1 MDGSARIDT
10 RTGIPRVDPCKSVA
24 KSAFVPSVFSVA
36 LRALCD
42 ETVDMKTVICNPPW
56 LTKHRIG
63 FRSNVR
69 WPFTI
74 PLSVFRAKGSASYH
88 FPIYQAYLAALMMR
102 EGLEVGVIDATL
114 DLLDIPAFI
123 RRLRLEKAAICV
135 VETSTP
141 SFPFDLRT
149 MRAIKE
155 DLGIPVIAIGPHA
168 TIFHRELLAEYPC
181 IDYIARG
188 EYEATVT
195 ELVKRLRNGGDPR
208 GVRGVSW
215 RRDGAAV
222 ANEDRPPIEDLDGL
236 PWPAR
241 DLYRWDRYHE
251 PSHLALPWITM
262 ITSRGCPYRC
272 TYCLWPQVMYG
283 TKFRARSAENVANEM
298 EYCIRRYAPGEIF
311 FDDDTFTIGKRRV
324 LEICDE
330 ILRRGIDV
338 VWSCMGRVD
347 TVDEEM
353 LSRMRRA
360 GCRKI
365 KFGVETGSPVI
376 MKTIRK
382 GIDLA
387 RVPGAFETAK
397 RCGLEVHGT
406 FMIGLPGESAET
418 VQETVALAKRLPNDS
433 LQFSIATP
441 FPGTEF
447 FDYCKQ
453 RNLLVTED
461 WTDYDGT
468 FGAVVRYENLS
479 KKEIEAFHAAAIR
492 DCYPR
497 KGLCAR
503 LAEGMRRAARRGRA
517 GAEK

>member
-1 MDGSARIDT
+1 
-10 RTGIPRVDPCKSVA
+10 
-24 KSAFVPSVFSVA
+24 
-36 LRALCD
+36 
-42 ETVDMKTVICNPPW
+42 MKTVICNPPW
-56 LTKHRIG
+56 LTKDRIG

-69 WPFTI
+69 WPFTV

-102 EGLEVGVIDATL
+102 EGLEIGVIDATL

-123 RRLRLEKAAICV
+123 RRLRDEKADLCV

-141 SFPFDLRT
+141 SLPFDLRT
-149 MRAIKE
+149 MRAVKE
-155 DLGIPVIAIGPHA
+155 ELGIPVIAIGPHT
-168 TIFHRELLAEYPC
+168 TIHHREALAEHLC
-181 IDYIARG
+181 IDYIVRG

-195 ELVKRLRNGGDPR
+195 ELVKRLRDGGDPR
-208 GVRGVSW
+208 GVRGVSY
-215 RRDGAAV
+215 RRDGAVV
-222 ANEDRPPIEDLDGL
+222 ANEDRPPLDDLDRL

-241 DLYRWDRYHE
+241 DLYRWEQYHE

-283 TKFRARSAENVANEM
+283 ARFRARSARNVADEM
-298 EYCIRRYAPGEIF
+298 EHCVRRYAPGEIF

-330 ILRRGIDV
+330 ILRRRIDV
-338 VWSCMGRVD
+338 IWSCMGRVD

-353 LSRMRRA
+353 LSGMRRA

-365 KFGVETGSPVI
+365 KFGVETGSAAI
-376 MKTIRK
+376 MKAIKK

-387 RVPGAFETAK
+387 RVPTAFEAAK

-406 FMIGLPGESAET
+406 FMIGLPGETEET
-418 VQETVALAKRLPNDS
+418 VRETVSLARSLPNDS

-447 FDYCKQ
+447 FDYCKK
-453 RNLLVTED
+453 NGLLVTEN
-461 WTDYDGT
+461 WADYDGT
-468 FGAVVRYENLS
+468 FGAVVRYPHLG
-479 KKEIEAFHAAAIR
+479 KKRIEALHAAAIR
-492 DCYPR
+492 TCAPR
-497 KGLCAR
+497 RGLRAR
-503 LAEGMRRAARRGRA
+503 LAEGMRRGATRLFGRA
-517 GAEK
+517 RG